1 MILYLYNSDVPPTSS
16 LVWLA
21 LVLIGYFVTF
31 NAEHPK
37 IPVSLLLCI
46 ITFGSNLFL
55 YLFGQDCRVVIWT
68 KNEVGGGS
76 WTSKVKKLC
85 L

>member
-1 MILYLYNSDVPPTSS
+1 MFTF
-16 LVWLA
+16 LVGA
-21 LVLIGYFVTF
+21 GIG
-31 NAEHPK
+31 N
-37 IPVSLLLCI
+37 LLLLI
-46 ITFGSNLFL
+46 LSIVIRFLLFVADISK
-55 YLFGQDCRVVIWT
+55 LFIYIHFFVQDCRVVIWT